1 MLHIGNIEADEFG
14 TPKSTCKS
22 YQQQSLIAP
31 VFRAASHLGC
41 EIAPNSDPEYRS
53 AQVSDL
59 VALSE
64 IIEGSR

>member
-41 EIAPNSDPEYRS
+41 EIAPNSDPTSTRF
-53 AQVSDL
+53 DL
-59 VALSE
+59 LISL
-64 IIEGSR
+64 GK